1 MILKKEH
8 ELVKKSISD
17 FCQRELYDTDLAE
30 KMDREGVDMPQ
41 EFINKHYEIGR
52 ASCRERV

>member
-41 EFINKHYEIGR
+41 EFIDKLAR
-52 ASCRERV
+52 